1 MKHTFEIYLSTDGLA
16 REDWSKFYKGMR
28 QYVGTLA
35 KYQIIVVTKDNVIRY
50 FVRCDKDVS
59 AIGNNLDGMILHK
72 VENDIVEIP
81 HSPGKERFIQF
92 VTGGNILDLREKYEV
107 KRNVALEYGV
117 FDVKSVN
124 AEKAL
129 VGGRF
134 YFKTLSGTHTRAT
147 KTFLNFPG
155 ELLSVDLSSEST
167 TYLKKSIPKYLD
179 IEKSMS
185 ILSSDST
192 NSLFEVDG
200 FPYFNSSYYVGLNT
214 YEFDKHSFIVG
225 ASGSGKSKLIGL
237 YVDRLS
243 KSAQKQNYRVIVIDP
258 HNSLKDDFEHLQDQ
272 KVIEFGKEGAELFSD
287 GSQDIQAATE
297 LTATLFRDLMSDDF
311 NNRLERVL
319 RFSLYVLFT
328 AQAMSLDN
336 LKRFVTDLDY
346 RTQIMDHVK
355 GYAPENIMHFFGA
368 DFNEI
373 RTQHYNEAIS
383 PIVSLVD
390 EMQLQPGMTGADG
403 VSLASTI
410 QNNFLSVFSLN
421 KVSMGEKV
429 VKTVAGLLIQQIFLL
444 AQARQFNEK
453 IILIVDEVSVV
464 QNPALAQILAEAR
477 KFNLF
482 VVLTQQYFGQI
493 EKNLQDAIFANV
505 MNYYVFKVSE
515 EDARGIEGNLSINLP
530 KSLVESEHQK
540 GVKEVDI
547 RVKILTELNPRECLL
562 RLSANG
568 QLYPCVKART
578 VDAEFI
584 HEGVKKEVE
593 LKSYKGKIETPGKFV
608 ERTGEPQLQSHT
620 QPDSVEHKN
629 VQAPDPLEE
638 VGETADF
645 SIPQME
651 SMPEGPQPAA
661 QAQNGMPQAGG
672 GKTPINL
679 SELLA
684 SQSQSRFMV
693 NNKKGK
699 Q

>member
-1 MKHTFEIYLSTDGLA
+1 MKHTFEIYMASDTLSKQ
-16 REDWSKFYKGMR
+16 DWNKFYAAMR
-28 QYVGTLA
+28 QYVGSLA
-35 KYQIIVVTKDNVIRY
+35 KYQIVAMTMDNVIRY
-50 FVRCDKDVS
+50 FVRCDKDISSV
-59 AIGNNLDGMILHK
+59 GNTLDGMILHK
-72 VENDIVEIP
+72 LDEPDFELP
-81 HSPGKERFIQF
+81 HSPNKERFIQF
-92 VTGGNILDLREKYEV
+92 VTGGNVLDLREKYEV
-107 KRNVALEYGV
+107 KRNIALEYMV
-117 FDVKSVN
+117 LDVKAIS
-124 AEKAL
+124 AEKAM

-134 YFKTLSGTHTRAT
+134 YFKTLANTHTRAT
-147 KTFLNFPG
+147 KTFLNFPA
-155 ELLSVDLSSEST
+155 ELLTVDLSSEST

-185 ILSSDST
+185 ILSSDDT
-192 NSLFEVDG
+192 NALFEVDG
-200 FPYFNSSYYVGLNT
+200 FPYFNSKYYVGMNN

-225 ASGSGKSKLIGL
+225 ASGSGKSKLISL
-237 YVDRLS
+237 YIDRLS
-243 KSAQKQNYRVIVIDP
+243 KSAQKSNYRVVVIDP
-258 HNSLKDDFEHLQDQ
+258 HASLADDFGHITDK

-297 LTATLFRDLMSDDF
+297 LTATLFRDLMSDDY

-336 LKRFVTDLDY
+336 LKRFVTDLEY

-355 GYAPENIMHFFGA
+355 GYAPDNIMHFFGA

-403 VSLASTI
+403 VSLAGAI
-410 QNNFLSVFSLN
+410 QNNFLTVFSLN

-444 AQARQFNEK
+444 AQSRQFNEK
-453 IILIVDEVSVV
+453 IILVVDEVSVV

-482 VVLTQQYFGQI
+482 VILTQQYFGQI
-493 EKNLQDAIFANV
+493 EKSIQDAIFANV

-530 KSLVESEHQK
+530 KSLVEAEHDK
-540 GVKEVDI
+540 GVKEADI

-568 QLYPCVKART
+568 QLYPCVRART

-584 HEGVKKEVE
+584 SETKNKPAQ
-593 LKSYKGKIETPGKFV
+593 LKAYEGKIETPGKFV
-608 ERTGEPQLQSHT
+608 EKAENAPLQSAA
-620 QPDSVEHKN
+620 PIDRPAPLN
-629 VQAPDPLEE
+629 DQAPDPLAE
-638 VGETADF
+638 VGETLDF
-645 SIPQME
+645 ELPKNTSK
-651 SMPEGPQPAA
+651 PAGS
-661 QAQNGMPQAGG
+661 N
-672 GKTPINL
+672 TPINM

-684 SQSQSRFMV
+684 QHSGSRFMV
-693 NNKKGK
+693 NDKKGK
-699 Q
+699 K

>member
-1 MKHTFEIYLSTDGLA
+1 MKHTFEIYIAGEALS
-16 REDWSKFYKGMR
+16 REDWNKFYNGMR
-28 QYVGTLA
+28 QYVGSFA
-35 KYQIIVVTKDNVIRY
+35 KYQVVVMTMDNVIRY
-50 FVRCDKDVS
+50 FVRCDKDIS
-59 AIGNNLDGMILHK
+59 AIGNNLDNMILHK
-72 VENDIVEIP
+72 VEEPDFELP
-81 HSPGKERFIQF
+81 HSPGKERLIQF
-92 VTGGNILDLREKYEV
+92 VVGGNLLDLREKYEV
-107 KRNVALEYGV
+107 KRDIALEFMV
-117 FDVKSVN
+117 CDVKAISADKAKVN
-124 AEKAL
+124 AK
-129 VGGRF
+129 F
-134 YFKTLSGTHTRAT
+134 YFKKLSGTHSRTS
-147 KTFLNFPG
+147 KTFLNFPT
-155 ELLSVDLSSEST
+155 ELLAVDLSGENT
-167 TYLKKSIPKYLD
+167 TYLKKTIPKYLD

-185 ILSSDST
+185 ILSSDET
-192 NSLFEVDG
+192 NALFEVDG
-200 FPYFNSSYYVGLNT
+200 FPYFNSKYFVGLNN

-225 ASGSGKSKLIGL
+225 ASGSGKSKLISL
-237 YVDRLS
+237 YVDRLN
-243 KSAQKQNYRVIVIDP
+243 KSAQKQNYKVIVIDP
-258 HNSLKDDFEHLQDQ
+258 HASLADDFAHIAD
-272 KVIEFGKEGAELFSD
+272 KNVVEFGKEGAELFSD

-297 LTATLFRDLMSDDF
+297 LTATLFKDLMSDDY

-319 RFSLYVLFT
+319 RFGLYVLFT

-336 LKRFVTDLDY
+336 LKRFITDLDY
-346 RTQIMDHVK
+346 RTQIMEHVK
-355 GYAPENIMHFFGA
+355 GYAPDNIMHFFGA

-453 IILIVDEVSVV
+453 IILVVDEVSVV

-530 KSLVESEHQK
+530 KSLVESEHKK
-540 GVKEVDI
+540 GVKEADI

-568 QLYPCVKART
+568 QLYPCVRART

-584 HEGVKKEVE
+584 AEASNKPAE
-593 LKSYKGKIETPGKFV
+593 LKAYEGRIESPGKFV
-608 ERTGEPQLQSHT
+608 EKAEVAPLQSAAPIDRP
-620 QPDSVEHKN
+620 QPRNED
-629 VQAPDPLEE
+629 APNPLEE
-638 VGETADF
+638 VGPTQDF
-645 SIPQME
+645 AIPQH
-651 SMPEGPQPAA
+651 ALNA
-661 QAQNGMPQAGG
+661 QDVPDAGG
-672 GKTPINL
+672 VSEAGKTPINL

-684 SQSQSRFMV
+684 QHSASRFMV
-693 NNKKGK
+693 NDKKGK
-699 Q
+699 K